1 MKKSKSGFW
10 ICVLPAL
17 ICFAMVVLIPAITG
31 LLYSFTDW
39 NGMNK
44 PVSFAGLENYRGLI
58 SDKVFW
64 RDFLYTAEFSVVAV
78 ILVNLLGFALAL
90 LVTQKIR
97 GANLFRTVFFMPNL
111 IGGILLGFAWQ
122 FVFTQ
127 GFNYLG
133 KSLNISWLQGWLSTP
148 FTSTVGLMIVV
159 VWQQAGYMMI
169 VYIAQLQSIPDNL
182 IEAAEIDGAGRLQ
195 RLKNLILPLCMPAF
209 TIGFFL
215 TLSGTFRLYDQ
226 NLALTNG
233 GPYGSTQM
241 VCKNI
246 YRTAF
251 GENDLGRAQAKA
263 LIFVIVIAIVSL
275 TQLYCSKK
283 MEVEM

>member
-1 MKKSKSGFW
+1 
-10 ICVLPAL
+10 
-17 ICFAMVVLIPAITG
+17 
-31 LLYSFTDW
+31 
-39 NGMNK
+39 
-44 PVSFAGLENYRGLI
+44 
-58 SDKVFW
+58 
-64 RDFLYTAEFSVVAV
+64 
-78 ILVNLLGFALAL
+78 
-90 LVTQKIR
+90 
-97 GANLFRTVFFMPNL
+97 
-111 IGGILLGFAWQ
+111 
-122 FVFTQ
+122 
-127 GFNYLG
+127 
-133 KSLNISWLQGWLSTP
+133 
-148 FTSTVGLMIVV
+148 
-159 VWQQAGYMMI
+159 MMI

-233 GPYGSTQM
+233 GPYGSTHM
-241 VCKNI
+241 VCMNI

>member
-1 MKKSKSGFW
+1 M
-10 ICVLPAL
+10 
-17 ICFAMVVLIPAITG
+17 
-31 LLYSFTDW
+31 
-39 NGMNK
+39 
-44 PVSFAGLENYRGLI
+44 
-58 SDKVFW
+58 
-64 RDFLYTAEFSVVAV
+64 
-78 ILVNLLGFALAL
+78 
-90 LVTQKIR
+90 
-97 GANLFRTVFFMPNL
+97 
-111 IGGILLGFAWQ
+111 
-122 FVFTQ
+122 
-127 GFNYLG
+127 
-133 KSLNISWLQGWLSTP
+133 
-148 FTSTVGLMIVV
+148 
-159 VWQQAGYMMI
+159 
-169 VYIAQLQSIPDNL
+169 
-182 IEAAEIDGAGRLQ
+182 
-195 RLKNLILPLCMPAF
+195 ILPLCMPAF

-241 VCKNI
+241 VCMNI

>member
-1 MKKSKSGFW
+1 M
-10 ICVLPAL
+10 
-17 ICFAMVVLIPAITG
+17 
-31 LLYSFTDW
+31 
-39 NGMNK
+39 
-44 PVSFAGLENYRGLI
+44 
-58 SDKVFW
+58 
-64 RDFLYTAEFSVVAV
+64 
-78 ILVNLLGFALAL
+78 
-90 LVTQKIR
+90 
-97 GANLFRTVFFMPNL
+97 FRTVFFMPNL

-241 VCKNI
+241 VCMNI

-251 GENDLGRAQAKA
+251 AENDLGRAQAKA

>member
-1 MKKSKSGFW
+1 MAVCVYTGVQLLRKITKYFMASG
-10 ICVLPAL
+10 
-17 ICFAMVVLIPAITG
+17 MVVYTIYI
-31 LLYSFTDW
+31 
-39 NGMNK
+39 
-44 PVSFAGLENYRGLI
+44 YRWI
-58 SDKVFW
+58 
-64 RDFLYTAEFSVVAV
+64 
-78 ILVNLLGFALAL
+78 
-90 LVTQKIR
+90 
-97 GANLFRTVFFMPNL
+97 
-111 IGGILLGFAWQ
+111 
-122 FVFTQ
+122 
-127 GFNYLG
+127 
-133 KSLNISWLQGWLSTP
+133 
-148 FTSTVGLMIVV
+148 MIVV

-241 VCKNI
+241 VCMNI